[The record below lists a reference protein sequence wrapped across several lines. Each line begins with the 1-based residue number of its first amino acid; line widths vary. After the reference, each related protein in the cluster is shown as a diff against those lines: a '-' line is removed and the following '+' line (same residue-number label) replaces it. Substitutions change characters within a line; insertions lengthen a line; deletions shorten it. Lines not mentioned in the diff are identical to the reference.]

1 MYKKYYIRNGN
12 KRIGKVFVMKK
23 IWINGCFD
31 VLHYGHFKLIDY
43 AKSLG
48 DLMIGIDSDERIKEM
63 KGDGRPFH
71 TEVQRVFNLMQIRD
85 VDKIVVFDS
94 DDSLRKHLET
104 YKPDIFVIG
113 DEYMYKPIIG
123 GEHAKEIKFFGKL
136 DGFSTTKLLDD
147 E

>member
-1 MYKKYYIRNGN
+1 
-12 KRIGKVFVMKK
+12 MKK

-48 DLMIGIDSDERIKEM
+48 DLTIGIDSDERIRQI
-63 KGDGRPFH
+63 KGDARPFH
-71 TEVQRVFNLMQIRD
+71 TEGQRVFNLLQIEG

-94 DDSLRKHLET
+94 DDSLRKHLQE
-104 YKPDIFVIG
+104 YEPDIFVIG

-136 DGFSTTKLLDD
+136 DGFSTTKLLED

>member
-1 MYKKYYIRNGN
+1 
-12 KRIGKVFVMKK
+12 MKK
-23 IWINGCFD
+23 VWINGCFD
-31 VLHYGHFKLIDY
+31 VLHYGHFKLIHY

-48 DLMIGIDSDERIKEM
+48 DLVIGIDSDERIRQM
-63 KGDGRPFH
+63 KGNGRPFH
-71 TEVQRVFNLMQIRD
+71 TEGQRIFNLMQIKD

-94 DDSLRKHLET
+94 DDSLRNHLET
-104 YKPDIFVIG
+104 YQPDIFVIG

>member
-1 MYKKYYIRNGN
+1 
-12 KRIGKVFVMKK
+12 MKK

-48 DLMIGIDSDERIKEM
+48 DLMIGIDSDERIRQM
-63 KGDGRPFH
+63 KGEGRPFH
-71 TEVQRVFNLMQIRD
+71 TEGQRVFNLLQIEG

-94 DDSLRKHLET
+94 DDSLRKHLQE
-104 YKPDIFVIG
+104 YEPDIFVIG

-136 DGFSTTKLLDD
+136 DGFSTTKLLED

>member
-1 MYKKYYIRNGN
+1 
-12 KRIGKVFVMKK
+12 MKK
-23 IWINGCFD
+23 VWINGCFD

-48 DLMIGIDSDERIKEM
+48 DLMIGIDSDERISQM

-71 TEVQRVFNLMQIRD
+71 TEGQRVFNLLQIEG
-85 VDKIVVFDS
+85 VNKIVVFDS
-94 DDSLRKHLET
+94 DDSLRKHLQE
-104 YKPDIFVIG
+104 YQPDIFVIG

-136 DGFSTTKLLDD
+136 DGFSTTKLLED

>member
-1 MYKKYYIRNGN
+1 
-12 KRIGKVFVMKK
+12 MKK
-23 IWINGCFD
+23 VWINGCFD

-43 AKSLG
+43 AKSFG
-48 DLMIGIDSDERIKEM
+48 DLMIGIDSDERIRQM

-71 TEVQRVFNLMQIRD
+71 TEGQRVFNLLQIEG

-94 DDSLRKHLET
+94 DDSLRNHLQE
-104 YKPDIFVIG
+104 YEPDIFVIG

-123 GEHAKEIKFFGKL
+123 GEYAKEIKFFGKL
-136 DGFSTTKLLDD
+136 EGFSTTKLLDD

>member
-1 MYKKYYIRNGN
+1 
-12 KRIGKVFVMKK
+12 MKK

-48 DLMIGIDSDERIKEM
+48 DLMIGIDSDERIKQM
-63 KGDGRPFH
+63 KGNDRPFH
-71 TEVQRVFNLMQIRD
+71 TESQRVFNLMQIRD

-94 DDSLRKHLET
+94 DDSLRNHLET

-113 DEYMYKPIIG
+113 SDYVDKPIIG
-123 GEHAKEIKFFGKL
+123 GEHAKEILFFQRV
-136 DGFSTTKLLDD
+136 DTISTSKILKY

>member
-1 MYKKYYIRNGN
+1 
-12 KRIGKVFVMKK
+12 MKK
-23 IWINGCFD
+23 VWINGCFD

-43 AKSLG
+43 AKSFG
-48 DLMIGIDSDERIKEM
+48 DLMIGIDSDVRIRKM

-71 TEVQRVFNLMQIRD
+71 TEGQRVFNLLQIEG

-94 DDSLRKHLET
+94 DDSLRKHLQE
-104 YKPDIFVIG
+104 YEPDIFVIG

-136 DGFSTTKLLDD
+136 DGFSTTKLLED